1 MAAAVIAFGCSIV
14 ASDLY
19 DRCARPGIE
28 RATEPDSAVL
38 TYAAT
43 VSVARSYNLIL
54 DQAAKLD
61 GLEGLAI
68 VHQDAELL
76 DDDFCARLRAALSDP
91 DVAIVGSVGAVG
103 VNSMAW
109 WDGTVTWNSAPYR
122 QTDPDHAVTL
132 GGTGE
137 PGEVETLYGVLLA
150 FSPWAVHNLRCD
162 ESIGPLHGYDYDLC
176 RQARAAGR
184 KVVTA
189 DLNVAHHHALNLVSE
204 PATWLEAH
212 MRATELW
219 EAGAVPERDAP
230 DEEWRPR
237 ARRAEAAAAA
247 GRLLAAS
254 RLLELDAAV
263 ERDDRE
269 LEQIRSTTSWKL
281 TEPLRRG
288 NAIVRDARRRL
299 KGY

>member
-1 MAAAVIAFGCSIV
+1 
-14 ASDLY
+14 
-19 DRCARPGIE
+19 
-28 RATEPDSAVL
+28 
-38 TYAAT
+38 
-43 VSVARSYNLIL
+43 
-54 DQAAKLD
+54 
-61 GLEGLAI
+61 
-68 VHQDAELL
+68 
-76 DDDFCARLRAALSDP
+76 
-91 DVAIVGSVGAVG
+91 
-103 VNSMAW
+103 
-109 WDGTVTWNSAPYR
+109 
-122 QTDPDHAVTL
+122 
-132 GGTGE
+132 
-137 PGEVETLYGVLLA
+137 VETLYGVLLA